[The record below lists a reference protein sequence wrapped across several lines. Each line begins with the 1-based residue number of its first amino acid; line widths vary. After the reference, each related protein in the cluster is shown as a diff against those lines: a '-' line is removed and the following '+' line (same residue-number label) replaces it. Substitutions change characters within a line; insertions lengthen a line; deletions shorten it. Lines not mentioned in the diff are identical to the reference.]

1 MLLMVIFCDYYKR
14 QSYVCLQII
23 NIFFKILLDRL
34 CAEFEANAEKILS
47 VPPDTASLMSLITFV
62 EKFEEV
68 TMHVLDKKLLDSLTR
83 LSFLVDY
90 ATITPAD
97 MRLNIT
103 TFSWNSRMSGIIQE
117 HRKIV
122 ADKTLEYQ
130 EALKVSSIFQSF
142 DFFH

>member
-1 MLLMVIFCDYYKR
+1 ML
-14 QSYVCLQII
+14 
-23 NIFFKILLDRL
+23 NRL
-34 CAEFEANAEKILS
+34 CAEFETNAEKILS
-47 VPPDTASLMSLITFV
+47 VPPDTASLMSLIAFV

-68 TMHVLDKKLLDSLTR
+68 MMSTLDKKLLDSLKR

-90 ATITPAD
+90 ATIVPAD

-122 ADKTLEYQ
+122 ADKTNEYQ
-130 EALKVSSIFQSF
+130 EALKVSFIFQSF
-142 DFFH
+142 VFFSPRIHFET